1 MPTMIV
7 KRKARSRIGSIR
19 TRAVLWF
26 KYAKPGFMIAILEPP
41 LCLLFL
47 TIFRLLNPQTNP
59 SLFDS
64 NLSLAIIGVSSAA
77 GSVSGLALTVRPAF
91 LRRGRPIQNLG
102 LNLRTPV
109 LPHRTRPPGILE
121 ILAPFLKT
129 SMWESQ
135 ELAMV
140 MHKSYELMKK
150 HVAFIR
156 TLTWTERY
164 TSRPSNFMMSE
175 AISLILKLLPPVE
188 RHSATCPGCK

>member
-1 MPTMIV
+1 MIV
-7 KRKARSRIGSIR
+7 KGKSRKGAIRSSALG
-19 TRAVLWF
+19 WF
-26 KYAKPGFMIAILEPP
+26 ESHKGGFVVALLEPP
-41 LCLLFL
+41 LFLFFL
-47 TIFRLLNPQTNP
+47 VVLHLFNPQIDP
-59 SLFDS
+59 LLFDS
-64 NLSLAIIGVSSAA
+64 TLSLAILGICMAAASFSS
-77 GSVSGLALTVRPAF
+77 LALTVRPRIARHGSPRSG
-91 LRRGRPIQNLG
+91 LRINV
-102 LNLRTPV
+102 RTPT
-109 LPHRTRPPGILE
+109 LPHRSRPPGILE
-121 ILAPFLKT
+121 LLAPFLRT

-188 RHSATCPGCK
+188 KHSATCTGCK